1 MQIGNRV
8 IQSYDANIQDRS
20 KLDNAKAAEQTKQTQ
35 SSSAV
40 AALKEGAV
48 FKGEVLNIV
57 DDKITISLED
67 KAQLM
72 ARLQQGVELGVG
84 DRLLFAVKEN
94 NASQILIKPLFDSL
108 HSAQTQVLER
118 ALDAAGLSPT
128 EKNFSAAKE
137 LMEAGMPV
145 DKGNIVKLLSQ
156 SMKFEGT
163 SMQTLV
169 GLNKMNIPVNEANIA
184 QYERYQGMQH
194 QLSGDIGTAAE
205 GMASFTHAFPEGTS
219 GQTLVSVANQI
230 LDMFMPEQMPKDAVA
245 TNELPQE
252 ATQNGQVVN
261 QNGQSVAEGTMLTG
275 EQGLPVSKQG
285 SFEGQEA
292 LLKAQ
297 TNVNS
302 EHSVVANDAKDKLT
316 TESLAQQGTEQVAED
331 HSQSEQGSVK
341 NTVSLTQIAEHTG
354 LNKEAVTNLSN
365 LMSKA
370 GVSGEQLQTM
380 FQNANSPEE
389 LMKNMLQT
397 LTTSGANEHAIRQ
410 VLDSREFKDM
420 LTDVIK
426 KNWALNP
433 KDMKDPKEIDEL
445 YERVVKESKSFEN
458 LIANNGGEPK
468 QFEQSFQ
475 NMRQNMQFMEQL
487 NNQMIYAQMPLK
499 LSNQNANS
507 ELYVYA
513 DKRKLAQ
520 KKDGISVMLH
530 LDMDNLG
537 QTDVHVTLTGSNVN
551 ARFYLNDQ
559 ESVDIVA
566 DNINQLVKQLADRG
580 FSLTNE
586 VIKRQPQESIN
597 KVVDEVIDENAE
609 RSIKRYT
616 FDART

>member
-8 IQSYDANIQDRS
+8 IQNYDANIQNS
-20 KLDNAKAAEQTKQTQ
+20 GKLDHAKLAEQTAQTQ

-40 AALKEGAV
+40 TALKEGAV

-57 DDKITISLED
+57 DDRITISLED

-72 ARLQQGVELGVG
+72 ARLQEGVELGVG
-84 DRLLFAVKEN
+84 DRLLFTVKEN
-94 NASQILIKPLFDSL
+94 NASQVLIKPLFDSL

-145 DKGNIVKLLSQ
+145 DKGNMVKLLSQ

-184 QYERYQGMQH
+184 QFERYQGYQH
-194 QLSGDIGTAAE
+194 QLSGDINMAADS
-205 GMASFTHAFPEGTS
+205 MASFTQAFPEGTN

-230 LDMFMPEQMPKDAVA
+230 LDMFVPEAVSGDELVHNLSQGD
-245 TNELPQE
+245 TNE
-252 ATQNGQVVN
+252 GQVVN
-261 QNGQSVAEGTMLTG
+261 QNVLEGNVLSGEQVLPTTEQGIAEGQAT
-275 EQGLPVSKQG
+275 
-285 SFEGQEA
+285 
-292 LLKAQ
+292 LLKTNITPEQ
-297 TNVNS
+297 TQIVNDKTMPEVFHQTDAIQDS
-302 EHSVVANDAKDKLT
+302 EDNDT
-316 TESLAQQGTEQVAED
+316 QTEQAT
-331 HSQSEQGSVK
+331 SK
-341 NTVSLTQIAEHTG
+341 NTVSLSQITENTG
-354 LNKEAVTNLSN
+354 LNKEAVNNLSN

-370 GVSGEQLQTM
+370 GVTGEQMQNM

-389 LMKNMLQT
+389 LLKNMLQH
-397 LTTSGANEHAIRQ
+397 LTTSGGNEHAIRE
-410 VLDSREFKDM
+410 VLDSKEFRDM
-420 LTDVIK
+420 LSDVVK

-433 KDMKDPKEIDEL
+433 KNMKDPKEIDEL
-445 YERVVKESKSFEN
+445 YEKIVKQSKSFEN
-458 LIANNGGEPK
+458 MISSNGGESK

-499 LSNQNANS
+499 LTNQNANS

-566 DNINQLVKQLADRG
+566 DNINQLAKQLADRG